1 MDSLANLSTRLTSAA
16 ASLALIVTP
25 LATYKPVS
33 KPSPTPERAAAVE
46 TYRNLPLSFEP
57 NVGQAAPGI
66 QFISRSA
73 AADTMLTATGA
84 FFAVKP
90 PPPSFAGQIRHQR
103 ESPQPGRGA

>member
-1 MDSLANLSTRLTSAA
+1 MDSLANLSTRLTSAV
-16 ASLALIVTP
+16 ASLALMLTP

-33 KPSPTPERAAAVE
+33 TPSPTPHAAAVE

-73 AADTMLTATGA
+73 AADTMLTSTGA
-84 FFAVKP
+84 LFAVKP
-90 PPPSFAGQIRHQR
+90 DISG
-103 ESPQPGRGA
+103 SPLSR

>member
-1 MDSLANLSTRLTSAA
+1 ML
-16 ASLALIVTP
+16 TP

-33 KPSPTPERAAAVE
+33 TPSPTPHAAAVE

-66 QFISRSA
+66 QVISRSA
-73 AADTMLTATGA
+73 AADTILTATGA

-90 PPPSFAGQIRHQR
+90 PPPSFRHQIR
-103 ESPQPGRGA
+103 QPRTPPASLIATLIPITFHHTNPPLTT